1 MEPRGDAIE
10 EKPQGALEELIQIE
24 FIAGSDER
32 LQACVMVPMSQ
43 ISQRAHVL
51 LDPRV
56 GIDPRSCFSLS
67 LRLEQDSHAA
77 NLCEQEQVCLERLL
91 GADASLLECL
101 DSPFGEGQRSREELW
116 TGYGKLL
123 CEPRMTTKDPPELSV
138 ARDQPITPV
147 PGFDSGRPFPEGM
160 LHHPGD
166 EVFLT
171 GHVPIQ
177 RGRLGLQQMSDSAH
191 RDHFHAFGVGDR
203 DAGGRDPFGIEPY
216 SAVSRGLC
224 LSVLRLA
231 STKAGRFAIAIFRH
245 DGSDSWH
252 WQRKS
257 FGAQYRVHPAGRGDG
272 DVTGSHDLSRRGEKV
287 SR

>member
-1 MEPRGDAIE
+1 MEPRGDATE

-77 NLCEQEQVCLERLL
+77 NLCKQEQVCLERLL

-101 DSPFGEGQRSREELW
+101 ASPFGEGQRSREELW

-138 ARDQPITPV
+138 A
-147 PGFDSGRPFPEGM
+147 
-160 LHHPGD
+160 GD
-166 EVFLT
+166 
-171 GHVPIQ
+171 
-177 RGRLGLQQMSDSAH
+177 
-191 RDHFHAFGVGDR
+191 HAV
-203 DAGGRDPFGIEPY
+203 
-216 SAVSRGLC
+216 SAVPSIDYAAT
-224 LSVLRLA
+224 VL
-231 STKAGRFAIAIFRH
+231 
-245 DGSDSWH
+245 DGM
-252 WQRKS
+252 
-257 FGAQYRVHPAGRGDG
+257 
-272 DVTGSHDLSRRGEKV
+272 
-287 SR
+287 